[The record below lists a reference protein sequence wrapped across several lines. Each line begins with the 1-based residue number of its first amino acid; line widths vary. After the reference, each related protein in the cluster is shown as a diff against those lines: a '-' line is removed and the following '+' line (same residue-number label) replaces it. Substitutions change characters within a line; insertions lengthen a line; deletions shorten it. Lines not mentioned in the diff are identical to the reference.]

1 MAEEKTYCYK
11 YWRPAVT
18 VDNVVFCFDGTHLNV
33 LLIKRGGEPYKDC
46 WAFPGGFLEENETL
60 EEAAKRELKE
70 ETGMEPIYMQEI
82 GSFST
87 VDRDPRGRVISTGFY
102 CIVAPAEKDR
112 AIAGDDAAE
121 AQWFP
126 ILEMPPLA
134 FDHAEIY
141 RKAILHLRLSFHLI
155 PVAFQLLGETFT
167 IPNIQRLYTDVFN
180 RPFDRRNFQKRVL
193 QLGLVVPVEEPD
205 SEKHAPKRYKFNEE
219 AYYLLRKK
227 VLKF

>member
-1 MAEEKTYCYK
+1 MAEKKTYCYK

-18 VDNVVFCFDGTHLNV
+18 VDNVAFCFDGTHLNV
-33 LLIKRGGEPYKDC
+33 LLIKRGNEPYKNC

-70 ETGMEPIYMQEI
+70 ETGLEPLYLQEI
-82 GSFST
+82 GSFSS
-87 VDRDPRGRVISTGFY
+87 VNRDPRGRVISTGFY
-102 CIVAPAEKDR
+102 CIIPPTAKEQ

-126 ILEMPPLA
+126 ITELPTLA
-134 FDHAEIY
+134 FDHAEIFN
-141 RKAILHLRLSFHLI
+141 RAILHLRLGFHLLPI
-155 PVAFQLLGETFT
+155 GFELLGDTFT
-167 IPNIQRLYTDVFN
+167 MPNIQRLYTDVFS

-193 QLGLVVPVEEPD
+193 QLGLVEPIEGSASD
-205 SEKHAPKRYKFNEE
+205 KHSPKRYKFNEE
-219 AYYLLRKK
+219 AYYQLRKK